1 MTKDAYVFCW
11 RRVTLLLLI
20 GAVLLWASCGD
31 DDGAPEVVH
40 VEESAGCDDLNPLY
54 CALPWPSD
62 RYLEADAT
70 LPTGF
75 RIAYTQEAIPDGC
88 SSRPFNLAPFNRLD
102 GFSPGSQILTL
113 FPSPPDL
120 RDAACLDTID
130 RSLAQDS
137 PTVLLDLETGQR
149 VPHWV
154 ELDWRDTPAHE
165 TLLYIRPAI
174 RLENNRSYAV
184 AIRSLPAAD
193 GTPFAPSE
201 AFRALRD
208 GLPSDS
214 ALLEARRESYQEL
227 FTAFAEAAV
236 PIDHTE
242 LQAAWWWHTASFE
255 RSHEDQLNIRAD
267 ALLRLGTEGL
277 GCTIDSVEEEYKGI
291 AYRLVR
297 GTVTTPWYLD
307 SPESPAAFVRDA
319 GEVPVY
325 QGNQEVE
332 FIALLPHSLADVG
345 AQGPLVIWGHGLF
358 GQKEQHITSEVMLGR
373 AEDEGFIFAATNW
386 AGMSAPDM
394 TALAGSL
401 ADVSQFY
408 KMGEHVQ
415 QGMVNQIALTRTMM
429 GACRLTP
436 EMTADGTPLID
447 PDRRYFVGGS
457 QGSILGGTF
466 LTLSPDIEQGA
477 LLVGGNNFSFMI
489 ERSIH
494 FDTFELFMDGTCPAR
509 IDQGFLM
516 ALSQHVWD
524 WAESADYLRRA
535 PEGLPGIGPKEFIY
549 VVTKNDAQVPN
560 ACSDLAARNVGL
572 PALEGSVWVPWG
584 LEQVAAP
591 HQGSVYLT
599 MDVGD
604 RDPPPGN
611 QSPEVDD
618 GGHYNAP
625 ASPEVFDMAWHFFG
639 TGEAINPC
647 GGPCVLPSTP

>member
-1 MTKDAYVFCW
+1 MTKDLYYSWQRKVVCLVMAPA
-11 RRVTLLLLI
+11 LLLWI
-20 GAVLLWASCGD
+20 NCS
-31 DDGAPEVVH
+31 DGPGTPEEVH
-40 VEESAGCDDLNPLY
+40 VQEAPGCDDLNPFY

-62 RYLEADAT
+62 RYLETDAT
-70 LPTGF
+70 LPTGW
-75 RIAYTQEAIPDGC
+75 RLAYSQEVIPDGC
-88 SSRPFNLAPFNRLD
+88 ASRPFNLAPFDRMD

-113 FPSPPDL
+113 FASPPDL
-120 RDAACLDTID
+120 SVTAYLDTID
-130 RSLAQDS
+130 RSLEPDS
-137 PTVLLDLETGQR
+137 PTVLLDLETGER

-154 ELDWRDTPAHE
+154 ESDWRDTPADK
-165 TLLYIRPAI
+165 TLVYIRPAI
-174 RLENNRSYAV
+174 RLEHNRRYAV
-184 AIRSLPAAD
+184 AIRNLTDAD
-193 GTPFAPSE
+193 GTPFPPSE

-208 GLPSDS
+208 GLDSDS
-214 ALLEARRESYQEL
+214 ALLESRRESYTEL
-227 FTAFAEAAV
+227 FTAFAQAAV
-236 PIDHTE
+236 PIDHTG

-255 RSHEDQLNIRAD
+255 RTHQDQLDIRAD
-267 ALLRLGTEGL
+267 ALERIGTDGL
-277 GCTIDSVEEEYKGI
+277 GCTIDSVEDDYKGI

-307 SPESPAAFVRDA
+307 SPESPATFVRGTD
-319 GEVPVY
+319 GVPAY

-332 FIALLPHSLADVG
+332 FTAILPHSLADVG
-345 AQGPLVIWGHGLF
+345 AEGPLVIWGHGLF
-358 GQKEQHITSEVMLGR
+358 GHKEQHITSDGMLQR
-373 AEDEGFIFAATNW
+373 MEDEGFIFAATNW

-394 TALAGSL
+394 TALAGAL

-415 QGMVNQIALTRTMM
+415 QGMVNQITLTRTML
-429 GACRLTP
+429 GACRVAP

-466 LTLSPDIEQGA
+466 LTLSPDIDRGA

-489 ERSIH
+489 ERSVH
-494 FDTFELFMDGTCPAR
+494 FNTFELFMDGTCPAR

-524 WAESADYLRRA
+524 WGESADYLRRA
-535 PEGLPGIGPKEFIY
+535 PQGLPGIGPKEFIY
-549 VVTKNDAQVPN
+549 MATKNDAQVPN

-584 LEQVAAP
+584 VQEVAAP
-591 HQGSVYLT
+591 HQGSVYIT
-599 MDVGD
+599 MDIGD

-611 QSPEVDD
+611 QSPETDD
-618 GGHYNAP
+618 GGHGNAP
-625 ASPEVFDMAWHFFG
+625 SSPELFDMAWHFFE

-647 GGPCVLPSTP
+647 GGLCVLP